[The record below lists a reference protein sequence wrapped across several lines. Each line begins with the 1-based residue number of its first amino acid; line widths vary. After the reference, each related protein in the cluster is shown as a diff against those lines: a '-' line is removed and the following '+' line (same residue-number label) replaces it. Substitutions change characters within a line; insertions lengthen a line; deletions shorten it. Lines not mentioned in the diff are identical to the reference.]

1 MGETKKLTEEQIKK
15 MQEGRKLAF
24 EKRKAEKEQAKKDK
38 EIEREIARLEK
49 LQKKTALEQAINDQK
64 KRKEEQI
71 KAYENRQN
79 KKEKLQNIKMK
90 VETLEDNTK
99 VKYPEINIESEEED
113 QEDAM
118 EITEEEFKE
127 LYNEK
132 VMKIEKTLP
141 VKARKLFRDATGK
154 YDYNINLEDN
164 IKRMIK
170 GIEDI
175 VNHNARL
182 SNKVVVKIKE
192 DIAPNK
198 VEKVTTEQV
207 KTEEQ
212 VNQMIYGLMKN
223 SGKKQS
229 RGRY

>member
-1 MGETKKLTEEQIKK
+1 MAETKKLSEEQIKK

-24 EKRKAEKEQAKKDK
+24 EKRKAEREQAKKDK

-90 VETLEDNTK
+90 VETLDDNTK
-99 VKYPEINIESEEED
+99 VKYPEINIESEED
-113 QEDAM
+113 QEEAM

-127 LYNEK
+127 LYDEK
-132 VMKIEKTLP
+132 VIKIEKTLP

-170 GIEDI
+170 GIEEI

-182 SNKVVVKIKE
+182 SNKVVEKIKE
-192 DIAPNK
+192 DI
-198 VEKVTTEQV
+198 VFQLVR
-207 KTEEQ
+207 
-212 VNQMIYGLMKN
+212 VN
-223 SGKKQS
+223 
-229 RGRY
+229 